1 MILTGNEIVR
11 QVRRGNITID
21 PFNEKQINPN
31 SYDFLLGNS
40 LLVYKEEILD
50 PKINNRH
57 EVVKIGPDGLVLE
70 PGRVYLGHTIEV
82 MGSDSFVPIIKGKSS
97 TARLGLFVHMT
108 ADLIDLGSINQ
119 WTLQLHAVEP
129 IRVYPEMRIGQVTFW
144 VPLGDIT
151 LYSGKYQG
159 TRGPVASRFYLD

>member
-1 MILTGNEIVR
+1 MILTGREIAR
-11 QVRRGNITID
+11 QVQHGRITIE
-21 PFNEKQINPN
+21 PFNENQLNPN
-31 SYDFLLGNS
+31 SYDFLLGDT
-40 LLVYKEEILD
+40 LLVYNEEVLD
-50 PKINNRH
+50 PKIDNRH
-57 EVVKIGPDGLVLE
+57 ELINIGPHGLVLE

-97 TARLGLFVHMT
+97 TARLGLFIHMT

-144 VPLGDIT
+144 EPLGDIT